1 MLTIILF
8 YLICEEIMLN
18 VVNLCKDV
26 SILAMSINHLAQQLT
41 KTRTSLWCASQIASL
56 IESRL
61 HCQQQ
66 VVAAAATPSSST
78 SISIPSVIV
87 NTNWFDTHLK
97 TREFARSNFK
107 IKSDLVATPA
117 ATHTD

>member
-1 MLTIILF
+1 MLISMF
-8 YLICEEIMLN
+8 Y
-18 VVNLCKDV
+18 VNLCEDV

-61 HCQQQ
+61 HCQQ
-66 VVAAAATPSSST
+66 VAATPNSST

-97 TREFARSNFK
+97 TREFAKSNFK
-107 IKSDLVATPA
+107 IKSDLVVTPA
-117 ATHTD
+117 TID